1 MLMKLIYKL
10 EYYQD
15 KIIINTMNNI
25 NQSNNNVVQIINCRA
40 NDIVNLLRTKEDRHN
55 FCIEM
60 SNYKI

>member
-10 EYYQD
+10 EYYPD
-15 KIIINTMNNI
+15 KIIINAMNNI

-40 NDIVNLLRTKEDRHN
+40 SNIVNLLRTKEDRRN

-60 SNYKI
+60 SKCKN